1 MKYVRA
7 KEKYTTENSY
17 ENFKQRTRGKATA
30 TATAS
35 AKGKGERENKTKLG
49 NKIKHK

>member
-17 ENFKQRTRGKATA
+17 ENFKQGTRGKATA
-30 TATAS
+30 KAS
-35 AKGKGERENKTKLG
+35 AKGKEKTKQ
-49 NKIKHK
+49 NWATK